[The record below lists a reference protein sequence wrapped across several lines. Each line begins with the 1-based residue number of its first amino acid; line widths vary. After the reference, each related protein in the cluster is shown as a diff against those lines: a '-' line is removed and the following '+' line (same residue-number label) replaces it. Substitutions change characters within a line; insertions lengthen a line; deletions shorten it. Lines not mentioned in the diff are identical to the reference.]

1 MLQLIIG
8 ITLGIILL
16 FVIML
21 LITEMASTYPVWK
34 HFEKSPKAS
43 LPAYTFTEKKEKEP
57 GNLRALLLVLLCITG
72 FGVAIF
78 LIVSSPSQGVQP
90 VSERP
95 AYSGRTPEAPP
106 TAPAVSLERRLTDI
120 STVYGLMITLQT
132 KWADGK
138 IYGNS
143 RVSFEKTPV
152 PNVTDWR
159 FSLLD
164 KDGFLI
170 REFHFSAN
178 DFVFETGA
186 NEQITGLLNRF
197 NADMSLK
204 EYQRIDRLQV
214 VVDKKLS
221 SQ

>member
-1 MLQLIIG
+1 
-8 ITLGIILL
+8 
-16 FVIML
+16 
-21 LITEMASTYPVWK
+21 
-34 HFEKSPKAS
+34 
-43 LPAYTFTEKKEKEP
+43 
-57 GNLRALLLVLLCITG
+57 
-72 FGVAIF
+72 VAIF
-78 LIVSSPSQGVQP
+78 LIVSSPAQGVQP
-90 VSERP
+90 VGERP
-95 AYSGRTPEAPP
+95 AYSGRTPEAPA
-106 TAPAVSLERRLTDI
+106 TAPAVLLERRLTDI

-152 PNVTDWR
+152 PNITDWR